1 MSYRGKVAAPKST
14 VGAVVLSASLTAT
27 VAWSGLAQA
36 LDHTAAPPGAQPQ
49 IAGTWRGNSVC
60 AVAGSPC
67 RDEENVY
74 RFSEIAG
81 TPGRFSVTGSKI
93 VDGKEMVMGTGEWT
107 YDGAKRVV
115 QSESPVGIFRLTVQG
130 NTMEGGLTAR
140 NNTLYRRI
148 HLTKQ

>member
-1 MSYRGKVAAPKST
+1 MSYRGKVAVPKST
-14 VGAVVLSASLTAT
+14 VGAVVLSVSLTAT

-36 LDHTAAPPGAQPQ
+36 LEHTAAPAGAQPQ

-67 RDEENVY
+67 REENVY

-93 VDGKEMVMGTGEWT
+93 VDGKEIVMGTGEWT
-107 YDGAKRVV
+107 YDGEQHVV

-130 NTMEGGLTAR
+130 NTMEGGLTVR

-148 HLTKQ
+148 HLTRQ